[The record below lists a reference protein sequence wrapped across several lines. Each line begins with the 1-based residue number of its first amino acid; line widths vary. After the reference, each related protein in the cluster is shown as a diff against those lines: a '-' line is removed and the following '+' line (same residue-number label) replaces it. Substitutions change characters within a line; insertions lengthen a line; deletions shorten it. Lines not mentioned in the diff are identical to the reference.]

1 MVSSNLICAGF
12 IDTILKIFG
21 KQLFCESTWL
31 QLYASH
37 ALIKICTAYKT
48 WLNKRVYH
56 LLNKTVFLNLS
67 LDPFKQ
73 IFSKILRS
81 FGLPVGPNK
90 YHIAYADPS
99 YEFSST
105 CLWVVAMI
113 SPTGTAMSHIRQFIQ
128 TIEPFLHP
136 SNMGWWQRSLNGA
149 ISQLCSMFTARVH
162 LERLVQCSL
171 RLSNVYL
178 QWQC

>member
-1 MVSSNLICAGF
+1 M
-12 IDTILKIFG
+12 
-21 KQLFCESTWL
+21 
-31 QLYASH
+31 
-37 ALIKICTAYKT
+37 
-48 WLNKRVYH
+48 
-56 LLNKTVFLNLS
+56 FLNLS
-67 LDPFKQ
+67 FDPFKQ

-90 YHIAYADPS
+90 YHITYADPS

-162 LERLVQCSL
+162 LERLVQSSL
-171 RLSNVYL
+171 SLSNVYL
-178 QWQC
+178 QRQCLNVKDYLTMHFVGLPRHITSRHSTSRVESVKRWASSCCHNVRVISHNFVRIHRLI

>member
-1 MVSSNLICAGF
+1 MRVSS
-12 IDTILKIFG
+12 TPSLKFLVSNYFVNRHG
-21 KQLFCESTWL
+21 CNWTPLTRLSKSVGP
-31 QLYASH
+31 
-37 ALIKICTAYKT
+37 TAYKT

-67 LDPFKQ
+67 FDPFKQ

-90 YHIAYADPS
+90 YHVTYADPS

-113 SPTGTAMSHIRQFIQ
+113 SPTGAAMSHIRQFIQ

-162 LERLVQCSL
+162 LERLVQWGLS
-171 RLSNVYL
+171 LSNVYL
-178 QWQC
+178 QW